1 MMLAL
6 LLSLV
11 IGAGRVAA
19 PVTLPI
25 EVITVYHPVP
35 EQTDDT
41 PLVTADGTRIE
52 GKQRIAAVSQELLWY
67 NGGPVRYG
75 DYIWVEVDMA
85 ELAGLWRVHDTMW
98 EGVDSYVD
106 LLVESHIE
114 ECWITERGQETRPGH
129 GCHLGLKVYHIGGL
143 R

>member
-1 MMLAL
+1 MIVAL
-6 LLSLV
+6 LFLIL
-11 IGAGRVAA
+11 GAGRVAA
-19 PVTLPI
+19 QTPLPI
-25 EVITVYHPVP
+25 EVITVYHAVP
-35 EQTDDT
+35 EQTDDA

-85 ELAGLWRVHDTMW
+85 ELAGLWRVYDTMW

-114 ECWITERGQETRPGH
+114 ECWITEEGQETRPRH